1 MTDSTTTQTGSAG
14 TGPAPTDDKQTGQ
27 QPPAAGAGDQQPP
40 AGQQSPAGTG
50 QPPAAGQG
58 DGGKTFTQ
66 ADLDRIISDRL
77 SKAEK
82 SWTDKQAEQNK
93 KIAQALGLAP
103 DEEVD
108 PAKALEQAQT
118 TATAAQERAD
128 RAEAKALALAAKVK
142 PERVDAFVRLCEISG
157 ALKGVDRS
165 DEKAVAAAIKGAVEK
180 GVEEYPEFKGGTLPN
195 ASGGDRSGGQQQT
208 VTLEQ
213 FKAMDVDERTK
224 LYRENEGLYKQLA
237 AEAKK
242 PAS

>member
-1 MTDSTTTQTGSAG
+1 MTDSTTTPAGSTSTGA
-14 TGPAPTDDKQTGQ
+14 TTDDKQNVQ
-27 QPPAAGAGDQQPP
+27 QPPAGGDGQQQPP
-40 AGQQSPAGTG
+40 AGQQPTAGTG
-50 QPPAAGQG
+50 QQPADGQHG

-77 SKAEK
+77 GKAEQ
-82 SWTDKQAEQNK
+82 SWQQKQADQNK

-118 TATAAQERAD
+118 TATQAQERAD
-128 RAEAKALALAAKVK
+128 RAEAKVLAAAAGINPK
-142 PERVDAFVRLCEISG
+142 RVDAFVKLCEISG

-242 PAS
+242 